1 MTRKVYMYKRF
12 ERFWHWAQALLIFF
26 LAFTG
31 FEVHGSY
38 RVFGFE
44 RAVVLHN
51 YAGWSLI
58 VLIAFAIFWHF
69 TTGEWRQYVPTTDK
83 LREMLLYYVSGIFR
97 NEKRPVSKTEQ
108 VKLNPLQRLTYVGY
122 KVAIVPVMV
131 STGMIYYFVA
141 HGGMTLKTVRWIAV
155 IHTLGAF
162 ALLAFTIIHVYMT
175 TTGHTPTSHIKAM
188 ITGWDYVEVT
198 DIEAS

>member
-51 YAGWSLI
+51 YAGWSL
-58 VLIAFAIFWHF
+58 A
-69 TTGEWRQYVPTTDK
+69 
-83 LREMLLYYVSGIFR
+83 
-97 NEKRPVSKTEQ
+97 
-108 VKLNPLQRLTYVGY
+108 
-122 KVAIVPVMV
+122 
-131 STGMIYYFVA
+131 
-141 HGGMTLKTVRWIAV
+141 RWCC
-155 IHTLGAF
+155 
-162 ALLAFTIIHVYMT
+162 T
-175 TTGHTPTSHIKAM
+175 TTRAGAL
-188 ITGWDYVEVT
+188 
-198 DIEAS
+198 